1 MQRFLLSPNFYLD
14 EFCRSQTAERFGK
27 KIIVGLESSIAQN
40 LQHLCVTVLQPLRD
54 ALGVPITVTSGYRP
68 KWLNDHIGG
77 SQTSHHLFGLA
88 VDIVVPGVS
97 PAEVAFKVAELHL
110 PFEQVILEYDSW
122 THISVPAIGDLPA
135 RQLLTISQ
143 GATGRC
149 VQAGIRTK

>member
-27 KIIVGLESSIAQN
+27 KIIVGQESSIAQN
-40 LQHLCVTVLQPLRD
+40 LQHLCVTVLQPLRE

-88 VDIVVPGVS
+88 ADIVVPGVA
-97 PAEVAFKVAELHL
+97 PFDVAMLLPELHL
-110 PFEQVILEYDSW
+110 SFEQCILEYGSW
-122 THISVPAIGDLPA
+122 THIAVPVIGDEPL

-149 VQAGIRTK
+149 VQAGIVQA